1 MILVDVYGDGKQH
14 DLIEDIANFA
24 IDTLM
29 PRVTNLEV
37 EIEVGQHDSQGG
49 CVVNGPVFE
58 LEIDSKIKGD
68 DLITC
73 VLHEMVHV
81 WQHVSKKL
89 IEKNGRSYWNG
100 VDHTDTPYL
109 DQPWEVQAYDMQE
122 TLLEKWNGLH
132 KS

>member
-1 MILVDVYGDGKQH
+1 MILVDVFGSGKQH
-14 DLIEDIANFA
+14 DLIEDVANFA

-29 PRVTNLEV
+29 PRVYNLEI

-49 CVVNGPVFE
+49 CVFNGDVFE

-68 DLITC
+68 NLITC

-109 DQPWEVQAYDMQE
+109 DQPWEVEAYDMQE
-122 TLLEKWNGLH
+122 TLLEKWNVH
-132 KS
+132 SS

>member
-1 MILVDVYGDGKQH
+1 MILVDVFGSGKQH
-14 DLIEDIANFA
+14 DLIEDVANFA

-29 PRVTNLEV
+29 PRVYNLEV

-49 CVVNGPVFE
+49 CVFNGDVFE

-100 VDHTDTPYL
+100 VDHTDTPYF
-109 DQPWEVQAYDMQE
+109 DQPWEVEAYDMQE
-122 TLLEKWNGLH
+122 TLLEKWNVH
-132 KS
+132 SS

>member
-1 MILVDVYGDGKQH
+1 MILVDVFGSGKQH
-14 DLIEDIANFA
+14 DLIEDVANFA

-29 PRVTNLEV
+29 PSVYNLEV

-49 CVVNGPVFE
+49 CVFNGDVFE

-122 TLLEKWNGLH
+122 TLLEKWNVH
-132 KS
+132 SS

>member
-1 MILVDVYGDGKQH
+1 MILVDVFGSGKQH
-14 DLIEDIANFA
+14 DLIEDVANFA

-29 PRVTNLEV
+29 PSVYNLEV

-49 CVVNGPVFE
+49 CVFNGDVFE

-109 DQPWEVQAYDMQE
+109 NQPWEVQAYDMQE
-122 TLLEKWNGLH
+122 TLLEKWNVH
-132 KS
+132 SS